1 MSLIALNARFMRWH
15 LYVLI
20 VAAGSLAT
28 GWKRGIGFSVAPI
41 VRIGRGSAKCKIEL
55 EFGRAIAGD
64 GAANSE

>member
-1 MSLIALNARFMRWH
+1 MRWH
-15 LYVLI
+15 LYVFI

-28 GWKRGIGFSVAPI
+28 GWKWGIGFTAAPI
-41 VRIGRGSAKCKIEL
+41 VRTGWGPAKSKIGL